1 MKILVVFWEN
11 ISFGEIWYFCHLSIF
26 DSVRL
31 ALSQIPDTIT
41 STVRTW
47 FFSWLLQD
55 PFTVRASLGSLN
67 SQDMISQLNNYI
79 KNNVQK
85 YYVIFMCRGQYS
97 TEGCM
102 GLRKSFFKNLLW
114 NFLWMEL
121 SFNTENW

>member
-97 TEGCM
+97 AEGCM